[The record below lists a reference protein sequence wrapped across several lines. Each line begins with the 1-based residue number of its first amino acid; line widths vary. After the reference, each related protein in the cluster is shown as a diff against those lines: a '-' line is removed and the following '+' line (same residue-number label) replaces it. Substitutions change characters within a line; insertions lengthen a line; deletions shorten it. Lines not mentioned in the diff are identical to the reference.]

1 MNQNDTNGG
10 QEFEID
16 WGQLFRALLR
26 ALRRLWLPVAV
37 LVLLVTGL
45 FLLYQNKNYVPDYKA
60 YCSFA
65 VRVVNKAATGEANS
79 SFAVHYDKDVAEQLD
94 KTFSY
99 VLESDLLTDQ
109 IREHLGDTSAVGRVE
124 AGSISGSNIFMLT
137 AYGSTPEE
145 AERLLKAVM
154 SVYMDAAR
162 IVIGDLE
169 SEIVEEP
176 IVPDEPYNKPSF
188 AKNLVTG
195 LALGLLLGLLPI
207 CLYAILRRTVLIPED
222 LERQVNMPC
231 FGVVPFIN
239 MKKLRSGDETDAKF
253 APKES
258 AFRESV
264 FGIAR
269 KLETELKKRDGK
281 VILVTGTVP
290 GEGKSTTSQYLASA
304 MVSWGKKVVLV
315 DGDLRKPDLAR
326 RMGVRDRE
334 MPLAEV
340 IRGEKPIDRVI
351 HRWDKLALVGN
362 TVPTSDATVVLGLPE
377 TGKLI
382 ESLAA
387 VSDYVILDAPPC
399 GQMADA
405 SVLSQY
411 ADGILYVVQQDRVPI
426 SQVAEAAAALG
437 GTENKLLGYILNGVD
452 EQGGGYG
459 YGYGKYG
466 YGRYGYGRYGYGRYG
481 YGRSGRYGGRYGEK
495 TEKREEK

>member
-124 AGSISGSNIFMLT
+124 ASSISGSNIFMLT

-176 IVPDEPYNKPSF
+176 IVPDEPYNKPSLVN
-188 AKNLVTG
+188 NLATG
-195 LALGLLLGLLPI
+195 L
-207 CLYAILRRTVLIPED
+207 
-222 LERQVNMPC
+222 
-231 FGVVPFIN
+231 
-239 MKKLRSGDETDAKF
+239 
-253 APKES
+253 
-258 AFRESV
+258 
-264 FGIAR
+264 
-269 KLETELKKRDGK
+269 
-281 VILVTGTVP
+281 
-290 GEGKSTTSQYLASA
+290 
-304 MVSWGKKVVLV
+304 
-315 DGDLRKPDLAR
+315 
-326 RMGVRDRE
+326 
-334 MPLAEV
+334 
-340 IRGEKPIDRVI
+340 
-351 HRWDKLALVGN
+351 
-362 TVPTSDATVVLGLPE
+362 VLGLF
-377 TGKLI
+377 
-382 ESLAA
+382 
-387 VSDYVILDAPPC
+387 
-399 GQMADA
+399 A
-405 SVLSQY
+405 SELCMFV
-411 ADGILYVVQQDRVPI
+411 GIVCLM
-426 SQVAEAAAALG
+426 
-437 GTENKLLGYILNGVD
+437 TF
-452 EQGGGYG
+452 
-459 YGYGKYG
+459 
-466 YGRYGYGRYGYGRYG
+466 
-481 YGRSGRYGGRYGEK
+481 
-495 TEKREEK
+495 